1 MEHPYNP
8 SQSALMG
15 YSQDPLQLQQDP
27 TQLPTY
33 SILDPG
39 QYPESV
45 AFRNTPSPA
54 QPNQQTTG
62 LPTPVTSYF
71 SSTQKQQ
78 RSLQPPPDQKKHK
91 RTRSGC
97 FTCRSRRIK
106 CDEARPVCDRCKKG
120 NRDCV
125 YPSTSSSSS
134 SKTGARSRSKSKGPG
149 SRSRKGDA
157 SPGQTEH
164 DDSHGLDPIT
174 HDDVVDEE
182 QNFEVESGSRLSPS
196 TFTARSIPSRP
207 ARHNSTHSLTKGP
220 RQPVEALSSSPSTE
234 ASSRFESMSTRSGSI
249 SHLPQ
254 DLFGSPGIANLS
266 EDMRF
271 YLIFHQEVLTFRHY
285 SLRQPNDRFVHQTI
299 TEFALQYEPLLYA
312 VVGFAAYHH
321 CVQSGSGELYSFLKY
336 YNKALSLLRESLG
349 SGEKH
354 SEATLVTVLVLTTF
368 EVWIKAALDSV
379 HLLI

>member
-8 SQSALMG
+8 SQAALMG
-15 YSQDPLQLQQDP
+15 YSQDPLQQQQDP
-27 TQLPTY
+27 TQVPTY
-33 SILDPG
+33 SILDPS

-45 AFRNTPSPA
+45 AFWNTPSPV
-54 QPNQQTTG
+54 QSNQQTIG
-62 LPTPVTSYF
+62 LPTPVTSYLT
-71 SSTQKQQ
+71 STQKQQ

-125 YPSTSSSSS
+125 YPSASSSSS
-134 SKTGARSRSKSKGPG
+134 SKAGARSRSKSKGPG
-149 SRSRKGDA
+149 SRSRKGDS
-157 SPGQTEH
+157 SPGQTEN
-164 DDSHGLDPIT
+164 DDSHGVGPIA
-174 HDDVVDEE
+174 DGDVVDEE
-182 QNFEVESGSRLSPS
+182 QGFEVESGSRLSPS
-196 TFTARSIPSRP
+196 TFTARSIPTRP
-207 ARHNSTHSLTKGP
+207 ARHSSTQSLTKGP
-220 RQPVEALSSSPSTE
+220 RQPIETLSSSPSTE

-249 SHLPQ
+249 SLLPQ
-254 DLFGSPGIANLS
+254 DLFVSPGIANLS

-321 CVQSGSGELYSFLKY
+321 CMQSGNGELYSFLQY
-336 YNKALSLLRESLG
+336 YNKALILLRESLS

-368 EVWIKAALDSV
+368 EV
-379 HLLI
+379 